1 METEKKREESGAGQ
15 EPGGSAKKSR
25 KPLIITLLCIA
36 AAALIAGG
44 VFLISANARK
54 AEREQKEQERLAIVQ
69 TDVFL
74 QGVSVGGIDIS
85 GMTMEEAKAELL
97 YHNATLKDTLDV
109 EIIYQDK
116 VYPFA
121 PAAAGI
127 TLNYEDSLAQAL
139 RPIAADGD

>member
-1 METEKKREESGAGQ
+1 METEKKREDGQAGQ
-15 EPGGSAKKSR
+15 EPGGGAKKSR
-25 KPLIITLLCIA
+25 KPLIISLLCIA

-44 VFLISANARK
+44 IFLISANAK
-54 AEREQKEQERLAIVQ
+54 KEEREQERLAIVQ

-74 QGVSVGGIDIS
+74 QGISVGGIDIS
-85 GMTMEEAKAELL
+85 GMTMEEAQAELL

-139 RPIAADGD
+139 RPIAADGES